1 MYFSYKKK
9 PDLFIKVEGAF
20 HFLKWELPH
29 FAKTFNIVDKPTK
42 EAICLVYGPDAFCN
56 LSEIPAIKKVA
67 YLFPG
72 FGINPLHDLEKREEI
87 LKKIENWFDLVLINP
102 GPLEK
107 AFENCG
113 KIAKVPFSINENLFT
128 KRKDRETLNS
138 LLHVSADYPQKD
150 WQRSQE
156 CMHKTKFKYE
166 IYPARN
172 KNITKPAILLQR
184 ATKRIL
190 NKTSQIIGFNIR
202 SLPHT
207 YTSHSNVIKKY
218 YQYDGFVHIASD
230 VKNKNHIDG
239 KYTACLMEAGA
250 SGSICFWHDTFNLG
264 NDLETVFALPLDPSK
279 AALEIVNIKKNLNVA
294 KHSAQTRMEMFDKFS
309 SAKSVE
315 IRSRVI
321 LERI

>member
-1 MYFSYKKK
+1 MYFSYKRK
-9 PDLFIKVEGAF
+9 PDLFIKCEGAF

-29 FAKTFNIVDKPTK
+29 FAKNFNIVDKPTK

-56 LSEIPAIKKVA
+56 LSDIPSIKKVA

-87 LKKIENWFDLVLINP
+87 IKKIEDQFDLVLINP

-107 AFENCG
+107 ALENCK
-113 KIAKVPFSINENLFT
+113 KIVNVPFSINEKLFT
-128 KRKDRETLNS
+128 KRKDRKELNS
-138 LLHVSADYPQKD
+138 LIHISADYPQKD

-156 CMHKTKFKYE
+156 CMDKTKLKFE
-166 IYPARN
+166 IYPARK
-172 KNITKPAILLQR
+172 KNITKPVNLLQK
-184 ATKRIL
+184 ATKRL
-190 NKTSQIIGFNIR
+190 FNKTSQIFGFNIS
-202 SLPHT
+202 SLPNT
-207 YTSHSNVIKKY
+207 YTNHSNVIKKY

-230 VKNKNHIDG
+230 VKDKRHIDG

-264 NDLETVFALPLDPSK
+264 NDLETVFSLPLDPCK
-279 AALEIVNIKKNLNVA
+279 AALEIINIKKSLNVA
-294 KHSAQTRMEMFDKFS
+294 KHSAQTRMEMLDKFS
-309 SAKSVE
+309 SSKSVE

>member
-1 MYFSYKKK
+1 MYFSNKQK

-29 FAKTFNIVDKPTK
+29 FAKKFNIVDKPTK
-42 EAICLVYGPDAFCN
+42 KAICLVYGPDAFCN
-56 LSEIPAIKKVA
+56 LSEIPSIKKVA

-87 LKKIENWFDLVLINP
+87 LKKIEDQFDLVLINP

-107 AFENCG
+107 AFENCK
-113 KIAKVPFSINENLFT
+113 KIVKVPFSINENLLT
-128 KRKDRETLNS
+128 KRKDRKVLNS

-156 CMHKTKFKYE
+156 CMHKTNLKYE
-166 IYPARN
+166 VYPSRKRN
-172 KNITKPAILLQR
+172 ISKPASFLQI
-184 ATKRIL
+184 AMKRLL
-190 NKTSQIIGFNIR
+190 NKTFQIIGINTR
-202 SLPHT
+202 SLPNT
-207 YTSHSNVIKKY
+207 YTSHLNVIKKY
-218 YQYDGFVHIASD
+218 YEYDGFVHIASD
-230 VKNKNHIDG
+230 VKDKKHIDG

-264 NDLETVFALPLDPSK
+264 NDLETVFSLPLDPCK
-279 AALEIVNIKKNLNVA
+279 AALEITNIKKSLNVP
-294 KHSAQTRMEMFDKFS
+294 KHSAQTRMEMLDKFS
-309 SAKSVE
+309 SFKSVE
-315 IRSRVI
+315 IRSRAI